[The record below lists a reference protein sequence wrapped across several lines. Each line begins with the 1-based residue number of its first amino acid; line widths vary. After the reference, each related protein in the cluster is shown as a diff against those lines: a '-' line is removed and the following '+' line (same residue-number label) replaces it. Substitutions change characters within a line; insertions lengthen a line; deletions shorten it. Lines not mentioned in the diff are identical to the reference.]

1 MISDDYKRMNAQL
14 HAENAGYGVGGQ
26 KHSQKVLQLAMDK
39 RCATVLDFGCGK
51 ATLADALP
59 QLKITN
65 YDPAIPEFSATPA
78 PHELVVCTDVAEH
91 VEPEHLDAWLDELA
105 RLSKRYLYLTVATR
119 PAVKTL
125 PDGRN
130 AHLTVEDF
138 RWWLPKIWQRFDL
151 EYMEAN
157 PGEFTVICV
166 PGGSFKAAQD
176 ALAEQRAAQRKQA
189 VLNP

>member
-1 MISDDYKRMNAQL
+1 MISEAYKRMNAQL
-14 HAENAGYGVGGQ
+14 HSDKPDYGTGGH
-26 KHSQKVLQLAMDK
+26 KHAQKVLQLAMDK
-39 RCATVLDFGCGK
+39 RCASVLDFGCGK

-59 QLKITN
+59 QLPITN
-65 YDPAIPEFSATPA
+65 YDPAIVEFSDP
-78 PHELVVCTDVAEH
+78 PGLHDLVVCTDVAEH

-105 RLSKRYLYLTVATR
+105 RLSRRYLYLTVATR
-119 PAVKTL
+119 PAVKFL

-138 RWWLPKIWQRFDL
+138 RWWLPKIWQRFDV

-166 PGGSFKAAQD
+166 PGGSFKTAQD
-176 ALAEQRAAQRKQA
+176 ALTAQRAAQRKHA